1 MIKDNLI
8 LLFLLPI
15 LLLTMMKHN
24 MEVVLSRRGQKED
37 DEEDQAPTKFMGRF
51 SDYDQIVPNLPEHEM
66 KMGSGMAVILWGFSM
81 MTLKLWGAMVLWCA
95 GAAILHYMIPDDDE
109 PRGGRGHFYK

>member
-1 MIKDNLI
+1 MIKNNLI

-24 MEVVLSRRGQKED
+24 MEVVLSRREEKD
-37 DEEDQAPTKFMGRF
+37 DEDQAPTKFMGRF
-51 SDYDQIVPNLPEHEM
+51 SDYDQIVPNLPEYEM
-66 KMGSGMAVILWGFSM
+66 KMGGGLSVLLWGFSM
-81 MTLKLWGAMVLWCA
+81 MTLKLWGAVVLWCA